1 MKKIILVMITII
13 TFFVPDLFPQNQT
26 LARKEIELYIL
37 TESLNIENQ
46 QHIFYKMESI
56 SSGVWENDS
65 LRWIWNKTNNPKWIN
80 STLPIDVPNNYIF
93 QNTDFSNTWSWRGFD
108 FVLGS
113 EELNPD
119 QPDFAYGFYKLSAFE
134 LDDDSHVNLLAS
146 VYLDY
151 RDGNY
156 PSASSPS
163 IVDIFMKYN
172 VIQNSFKIAL
182 NEYDAKKNINWINL
196 ENQSV
201 CFIKNIAKLSDIQNT
216 EGFPDFWQNCLA
228 VIPEE
233 ESDAN
238 IYYTAHL
245 IWGPKP
251 NFNAAGYKVYRS
263 INNSNNF
270 ELIHTISSSNLFEYI
285 DDSSIHNST
294 DTSKYFYKVTAF
306 NNTEETEATNIVAV
320 QYLAPPPNI
329 TLTWENN
336 YLKISWDRID
346 LGNIESYYIYKKVE
360 GCEEVLART
369 EPQASGG
376 DRQTWTDYS
385 VTKPKRTDPMF
396 KIDYR
401 IRTKTTD
408 GIFSNYSPK
417 KGIYGNTGIWKK
429 NIVEEEE
436 NDNYK
441 LYQNTPNPF
450 NPSTTIS
457 FTIPSST
464 EYYSVLQN
472 VTLKVYDILGNE
484 VATLVDEN
492 KPAGNYEVK
501 FDGSNLAGGI
511 YFYKLQSGSFAQTK
525 KLLLLK

>member
-1 MKKIILVMITII
+1 MSKKIIFLFYICFKMFAQESNPYLMYEFFIGTTNAVENYQTDFYFNAVSDVFCIENGYMNFTDNYNNEKYSII
-13 TFFVPDLFPQNQT
+13 GNSPLSMDIWKGLEFCSSNQYHLNT
-26 LARKEIELYIL
+26 LAYGKYKITVNNGY
-37 TESLNIENQ
+37 SY
-46 QHIFYKMESI
+46 FYFDLRDCNYPFDPYAGK
-56 SSGVWENDS
+56 ND
-65 LRWIWNKTNNPKWIN
+65 IW
-80 STLPIDVPNNYIF
+80 
-93 QNTDFSNTWSWRGFD
+93 
-108 FVLGS
+108 
-113 EELNPD
+113 
-119 QPDFAYGFYKLSAFE
+119 FAYDVGNDRFFWSKETQGTFDLNADCWQYIS
-134 LDDDSHVNLLAS
+134 DSTTIGIWQKKALL
-146 VYLDY
+146 
-151 RDGNY
+151 
-156 PSASSPS
+156 
-163 IVDIFMKYN
+163 
-172 VIQNSFKIAL
+172 Q
-182 NEYDAKKNINWINL
+182 NL
-196 ENQSV
+196 E
-201 CFIKNIAKLSDIQNT
+201 CFII
-216 EGFPDFWQNCLA
+216 FP
-228 VIPEE
+228 
-233 ESDAN
+233 
-238 IYYTAHL
+238 
-245 IWGPKP
+245 K
-251 NFNAAGYKVYRS
+251 
-263 INNSNNF
+263 
-270 ELIHTISSSNLFEYI
+270 
-285 DDSSIHNST
+285 
-294 DTSKYFYKVTAF
+294 
-306 NNTEETEATNIVAV
+306 
-320 QYLAPPPNI
+320 NI

-346 LGNIESYYIYKKVE
+346 LGNVESYNIYKKVE

-484 VATLVDEN
+484 VATSVDEN